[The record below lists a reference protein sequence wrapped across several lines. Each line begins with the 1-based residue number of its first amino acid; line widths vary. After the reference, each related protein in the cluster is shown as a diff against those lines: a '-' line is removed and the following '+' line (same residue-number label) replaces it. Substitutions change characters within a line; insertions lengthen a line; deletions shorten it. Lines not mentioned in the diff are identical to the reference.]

1 VSYAPKRQ
9 PHRRENPLVFRVRA
23 LVGALADAGL
33 VRIQPPRGG
42 WFMRGDD
49 GRIYML
55 TPTR

>member
-1 VSYAPKRQ
+1 MKYAPKRQ
-9 PHRRENPLVFRVRA
+9 PYRRENPLVFRVRA

-33 VRIQPPRGG
+33 VRIDPPRGG

-55 TPTR
+55 TTTR